1 MISDSVGVGG
11 GEVKGEERLK
21 RALNNGWRPKRK
33 KGVTPPPSLFFPYTQ
48 IAPAEMTTLAWG
60 RPPSRPLC
68 FFVSGERLTHSLTP
82 HPKMTHAKHTHP
94 QTLTHSFTTPP
105 PLRARLDVN
114 RSYRMT
120 LGILCPSARL
130 VSSSGGD
137 EWVRVLPCPA
147 LGRRGGQANP
157 PETEEGGHCR
167 GLGGGGGLELCW
179 GSGKKKKLSKRKT
192 KSRKALSIFLGRK
205 ETEGE
210 GGVSTQLTELEDM
223 VVVGACRAHAAVV
236 MRVGGNRQG
245 GMVPP
250 GPPGNQ
256 KDGGGRM
263 QTAVLWFSPSGDPI
277 RVQGSSLV
285 TCADSRSLSLS
296 SSDTSVSASFT
307 SSERARPKGKED
319 PSFLFPYFRFRERQ
333 GGLGGRLPPA
343 CCNRSLLSACSAS
356 FRGPRGPPRFR
367 IKH

>member
-1 MISDSVGVGG
+1 MPNIHSHKHSHTHSPP
-11 GEVKGEERLK
+11 
-21 RALNNGWRPKRK
+21 A
-33 KGVTPPPSLFFPYTQ
+33 PPP
-48 IAPAEMTTLAWG
+48 
-60 RPPSRPLC
+60 PPC
-68 FFVSGERLTHSLTP
+68 
-82 HPKMTHAKHTHP
+82 
-94 QTLTHSFTTPP
+94 
-105 PLRARLDVN
+105 ARLHVN
-114 RSYRMT
+114 RSCRMT

-130 VSSSGGD
+130 VSSSGD

-147 LGRRGGQANP
+147 LGRRGGQAMP

-167 GLGGGGGLELCW
+167 GPRGGGGLELCW

-192 KSRKALSIFLGRK
+192 KSRKALSIFSAERK
-205 ETEGE
+205 RRGK
-210 GGVSTQLTELEDM
+210 
-223 VVVGACRAHAAVV
+223 GAYRRSSQNWRIWSLWGLVEPTLPLSC
-236 MRVGGNRQG
+236 GWGNRQG

-256 KDGGGRM
+256 KDRGGGGGRM
-263 QTAVLWFSPSGDPI
+263 QTAVLWFSPLGDPI

-333 GGLGGRLPPA
+333 GGRGGRLPPA
-343 CCNRSLLSACSAS
+343 CCNRSLRPACSTS
-356 FRGPRGPPRFR
+356 FRGPRGPPRVR
-367 IKH
+367 SNIEGLARDHASSRSHPSAVHGPTDLTV